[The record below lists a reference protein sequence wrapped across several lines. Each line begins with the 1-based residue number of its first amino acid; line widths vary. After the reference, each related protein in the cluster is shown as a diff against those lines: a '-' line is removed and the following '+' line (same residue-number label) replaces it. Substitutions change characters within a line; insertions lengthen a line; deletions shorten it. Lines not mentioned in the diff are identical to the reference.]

1 MEVARA
7 RLRFDTHAQSR
18 LCVCNRKR
26 QLGGVSIEKYTKTK
40 LFAAFFL
47 VLNTKLDLED
57 YRIARVL
64 GVLLV
69 IEE

>member
-1 MEVARA
+1 M
-7 RLRFDTHAQSR
+7 
-18 LCVCNRKR
+18 
-26 QLGGVSIEKYTKTK
+26 
-40 LFAAFFL
+40 FAASFL
-47 VLNTKLDLED
+47 VLNTIKLDLED